1 MTELDKDAHVAHGE
15 KLQKVL
21 ARIGLG
27 SRRDIESWISQGRVK
42 VNGALATLG
51 QRVDLHDAIAVD
63 GRLLKREEESESVRR
78 VLIYNKPD
86 GEICTRDDPEGRPT
100 VFDRLPRPKDG
111 RWINIGR
118 LDINTTGLLMFTT
131 DGELANRLMH
141 PSYQMD
147 REYAVRVRGEVD
159 DEMLERL
166 KAGVVLEDGPARFTD
181 IKQAPGGEGFNH
193 WYHCVVMEGRNREV
207 RRLWESQGVI
217 VSRLKRVRFGPVFLT
232 SELTMGR
239 WREMGQGEVDVLSAE
254 LGLERVLQPA
264 MTDKNRDKLERMQRK
279 SAKPVGSS
287 VRSERSVRGTATAP
301 ARGKAGEQLS
311 RASRAEAGE
320 RPSQRTLRPE
330 NADTAPRNN
339 RNNNDASRRDSSG
352 RNDGSRGDTARQHD
366 RDNNRS
372 GDRDNQASRGDSART
387 ERPARQPRPVDGQR
401 PLRNPRPENASAR
414 GDASR
419 GDSARTE
426 RPVRNPRGAQDERAP
441 RNAPRADSAERGSRT
456 PRPAAGRGE
465 QSKGTPVAERAR
477 DVNKKRP
484 ASGKPAPAKRGGPPG
499 GAGQRPGF
507 GRGRKPE

>member
-1 MTELDKDAHVAHGE
+1 MTEHDKDTHIAHGE

-27 SRRDIESWISQGRVK
+27 SRRDVETWIGEGRVK
-42 VNGALATLG
+42 VNGSVATLG

-63 GRLLKREEESESVRR
+63 GRLLKREEEAETVRR

-159 DEMLERL
+159 EEMLERL
-166 KAGVVLEDGPARFTD
+166 KTGVVLEDGPARFTD
-181 IKQAPGGEGFNH
+181 IKEAPGGEGFNH

-207 RRLWESQGVI
+207 RRLWESQGLV

-232 SELTMGR
+232 SDLTMGR
-239 WREMGQGEVDVLSAE
+239 WREMSQGEVDILAAE
-254 LGLERVLQPA
+254 VGLERVLQPA
-264 MTDKNRDKLERMQRK
+264 MREKTKDKLDRMQRK
-279 SAKPVGSS
+279 SAKPVG
-287 VRSERSVRGTATAP
+287 RGARPERTLRPAHNAP
-301 ARGKAGEQLS
+301 ARGEGAERPARAPRGDTGERPVRTPRSEGAGERPVRTPRGEGRPVRSPRPEGATRPQRDDS
-311 RASRAEAGE
+311 ARAERPVRTPRGEAGE
-320 RPSQRTLRPE
+320 RPVRT
-330 NADTAPRNN
+330 
-339 RNNNDASRRDSSG
+339 
-352 RNDGSRGDTARQHD
+352 
-366 RDNNRS
+366 
-372 GDRDNQASRGDSART
+372 
-387 ERPARQPRPVDGQR
+387 
-401 PLRNPRPENASAR
+401 PRPE
-414 GDASR
+414 G
-419 GDSARTE
+419 GE
-426 RPVRNPRGAQDERAP
+426 RPQRSGPRSE
-441 RNAPRADSAERGSRT
+441 SAERGPRT
-456 PRPAAGRGE
+456 PRPANGRGE
-465 QSKGTPVAERAR
+465 QGKGTPVAERPR

-484 ASGKPAPAKRGGPPG
+484 SKTGRPGIVLVDRPDGKPAPAKRRGPPTG
-499 GAGQRPGF
+499 DGQRPGF